1 MPVLLLH
8 RSQLNSTQWDNF
20 IAASPQRILYA
31 YSWYLDTI
39 SPDWQALVLAK
50 NDQWQTVM
58 PLPCRKK
65 WGLNVVQQPF
75 FCQLLG
81 VFTHPSVDFQ
91 EASNALLT
99 ELTASFCYI
108 STYSG
113 RFAEHTIFPEG
124 LKVTNATNLILP
136 LHCPYSVL
144 FQNYTRD
151 RQLNLKR
158 AKNFNWASQQSTDI
172 EPLIQLFSENH
183 ATQIEGGVAGSS
195 FDLLRNVTALLA
207 QKKAL
212 RLVYAVRDGLMEAG
226 VLFAIFSHRIIYLF
240 NAASPAGRKGNARTW
255 LIDQMI
261 REYAQTDF
269 VFDFESP
276 DIPSIASFYESFGAQ
291 KEIYTQLSFNNLP
304 FPLKQIQE
312 WRIEKHIRK
321 KG

>member
-8 RSQLNSTQWDNF
+8 RSQLDLTQWDTF

-31 YSWYLDTI
+31 YSWYLDTV
-39 SPDWQALVLAK
+39 SPDWQALVLAE
-50 NDQWQTVM
+50 NDQWQAVM

-81 VFTHPSVDFQ
+81 VFSHSSADFQ
-91 EASNALLT
+91 HVSNVLLAEVT
-99 ELTASFCYI
+99 TAFRYI

-113 RFAEHTIFPEG
+113 RFAAPTVFPEV
-124 LKVTNATNLILP
+124 LKVTHGTNWVLS
-136 LHCPYSVL
+136 LHQPYPVL

-151 RQLNLKR
+151 RRLNLKR
-158 AKNFNWASQQSTDI
+158 AHKFYWEAQQSTDI
-172 EPLIQLFSENH
+172 EPLIELFKKNH
-183 ATQIEGGVAGSS
+183 ATQIEGGVAESAY
-195 FDLLRNVTALLA
+195 DLLRNVTALLA

-226 VLFAIFSHRIIYLF
+226 ALFTIFNHRIIYLF
-240 NAASPAGRKGNARTW
+240 NAATPAGRKGNARTW

-269 VFDFESP
+269 IFDFESP
-276 DIPSIASFYESFGAQ
+276 DIHSIASFYKSFGAQ
-291 KEIYTQLSFNNLP
+291 KENYTRLSFSNLP